1 MAMTVSKMA
10 EYYTLGITVLMVNHK
25 TDEKGSTW
33 MWWYLSHVNDSY
45 LQTAQITDSIRTYH
59 SSVLGR
65 PSLRS
70 AMLEVESGLEEV
82 ARGLQ
87 WFGCNLSTGGI
98 PAGKSAERFLKV
110 KVLRIRKP
118 LIVTPVDRS
127 KLSCRVKSRA
137 KAGTRAAT
145 RRRRWVTKIIYDDSI
160 CI

>member
-1 MAMTVSKMA
+1 M
-10 EYYTLGITVLMVNHK
+10 
-25 TDEKGSTW
+25 
-33 MWWYLSHVNDSY
+33 SHVNDSY

-70 AMLEVESGLEEV
+70 AMLEVESALESGLEEV

-110 KVLRIRKP
+110 KVL
-118 LIVTPVDRS
+118 S
-127 KLSCRVKSRA
+127 VK
-137 KAGTRAAT
+137 KTIGL
-145 RRRRWVTKIIYDDSI
+145 
-160 CI
+160 

>member
-33 MWWYLSHVNDSY
+33 MWWYLSRVNDSY

-70 AMLEVESGLEEV
+70 AMLEVERALESGLEEV

-110 KVLRIRKP
+110 KVLRKRKP
-118 LIVTPVDRS
+118 LDHDCNTCWSIQTELPGQIPS
-127 KLSCRVKSRA
+127 QGGNQSRDQ
-137 KAGTRAAT
+137 K
-145 RRRRWVTKIIYDDSI
+145 TKMSH
-160 CI
+160 

>member
-1 MAMTVSKMA
+1 MSR
-10 EYYTLGITVLMVNHK
+10 
-25 TDEKGSTW
+25 
-33 MWWYLSHVNDSY
+33 VNDSY

-110 KVLRIRKP
+110 KVL
-118 LIVTPVDRS
+118 S
-127 KLSCRVKSRA
+127 VKKTIGS
-137 KAGTRAAT
+137 
-145 RRRRWVTKIIYDDSI
+145 
-160 CI
+160 